1 LEAIL
6 KAIYRILATPLRS
19 AVILSSALGGLLAI
33 FSVFAVASGS
43 AGESAAAIPL
53 NAVFSLITIAITLLP
68 GLYFRLYAYARYS
81 DVTPQGYDA
90 DRLRPTATAALIIE
104 ALNFIFL
111 LNAYMGA
118 ITGGGVGTLGVLA
131 IAGFNIFWM
140 VIWGII
146 ALVLNFRRSTY
157 LPSQK
162 AANRF

>member
-1 LEAIL
+1 M

-33 FSVFAVASGS
+33 FSVFSVASGNT
-43 AGESAAAIPL
+43 GESAAAIPL
-53 NAVFSLITIAITLLP
+53 NVVFSLITIAITLLP

-81 DVTPQGYDA
+81 DVTHEGYSA
-90 DRLRPTATAALIIE
+90 ERLQTAGIVGLVIE

-118 ITGGGVGTLGVLA
+118 ITGGGVGTLGVLV
-131 IAGFNIFWM
+131 IAGFNIFWLI
-140 VIWGII
+140 IWGII

-157 LPSQK
+157 LPTSEPRK
-162 AANRF
+162 LF